1 MSHAGH
7 TSIKPADA
15 IVESIKAQ
23 VARGEI
29 SGAEGQRLIAE
40 RWGVDLSR
48 TDGQVHPG
56 EGVILFDATA
66 AQAYDDY
73 LMHCMPAAEVKQH
86 LRGHQF
92 FVPFP
97 TAKGA

>member
-1 MSHAGH
+1 MSHVGQ
-7 TSIKPADA
+7 TSITRADA
-15 IVESIKAQ
+15 IVESIRAK

-56 EGVILFDATA
+56 EGLILFDATA

-73 LMHCMPAAEVKQH
+73 LMHCIPAGELQQH

-97 TAKGA
+97 AAKGA